1 MATKNRKKKRTWTQ
15 KEHIYLELS
24 LQVVIKR
31 TVPHSIAG
39 YHEMVSFLWRDR
51 ERPQLKYFLSF
62 LRPLNKSRSKQF

>member
-1 MATKNRKKKRTWTQ
+1 MATKNRKKKRTWTR

-51 ERPQLKYFLSF
+51 ED
-62 LRPLNKSRSKQF
+62 LN